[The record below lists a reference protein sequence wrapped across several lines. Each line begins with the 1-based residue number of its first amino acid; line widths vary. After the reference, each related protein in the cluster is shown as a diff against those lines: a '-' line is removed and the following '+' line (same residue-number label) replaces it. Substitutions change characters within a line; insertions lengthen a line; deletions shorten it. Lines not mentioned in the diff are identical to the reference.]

1 MKIWP
6 KNWGEFQHYKDRSP
20 GWIKLHKYL
29 LDDYDFHSLPVA
41 SRALAPCL
49 WLLASESENAEITL
63 DINKIAFRMRMN
75 ADDLVESLMPLIDK
89 GFFLI
94 SPDASEVLADRYQCA
109 CLEKRRERE
118 EKETYKP
125 EKEKS
130 TQTAKPQTLS
140 PAATPLATKKVDD
153 HIGVAWLVEKGVDE
167 QAATDWLKVRKT
179 KRAPLTLSAW
189 NLLVTEAE
197 KAGITP
203 ADAVKIAAEKSWQSF
218 VAEYMQN
225 SKTAQVK
232 TNALQFTTNDYN
244 RGINADGSF

>member
-6 KNWGEFQHYKDRSP
+6 KNWSEFQHYKDRSP
-20 GWIKLHKYL
+20 GWIKLHKNL

-49 WLLASESENAEITL
+49 WLLASEAENAEISL
-63 DINKIAFRMRMN
+63 DINKVAFRMRMN
-75 ADDLVESLMPLIDK
+75 ADELVCSLMPLIEK
-89 GFFLI
+89 GFFI
-94 SPDASEVLADRYQCA
+94 ATQDASELLAERYQDA

-118 EKETYKP
+118 ETYKP

-130 TQTAKPQTLS
+130 TQIAKPKTLS
-140 PAATPLATKKVDD
+140 PAATPRATKKLDD

-189 NLLVTEAE
+189 KLLVTEAE

-203 ADAVKIAAEKSWQSF
+203 SEAVKIAAEKSWQSF

-225 SKTAQVK
+225 SKPAQGK
-232 TNALQFTTNDYN
+232 TNALQFTTTDYN